1 MPSAKLTISQVR
13 ALQPR
18 EKPYKVFD
26 GEGLFL
32 YVTPAGGKYW
42 RLQYRGPD
50 RKQKT
55 HSIGRFP
62 EVGLADARR
71 ATAEFRVSPR
81 TAKGGITLAK
91 ASETYWAGRKDLS
104 VRYVLNATSAIER
117 HLVPILGSRPIG
129 SITRAELLEALNVMD
144 ARGLHV
150 YVRKTRMWISQVFE
164 WAIEQGYATENPAG
178 AIRPQRAFGKRPVKH
193 HAWVP
198 LRDLPELLQRL
209 ALEPRTDGV
218 LATWLLAFTWVRTV
232 ELRLAKWD
240 EFEGGVWK
248 IPADRMK
255 RRLEH
260 WVPLSTQA
268 QAILEEVRAR
278 RRSEYLFPNGRT
290 HLRPMSEN
298 AILATLARLGYKNEQ
313 TGHGF
318 RSQGST
324 WANERGF
331 NPDAIEYQLAHRP
344 ENEVRAAYN
353 HAKYWEQRRSLLQAW
368 GDWVESQSRLSQA
381 SPASTTPISG

>member
-1 MPSAKLTISQVR
+1 MPSDKLTITKIR

-26 GEGLFL
+26 GGGLHL
-32 YVTPAGGKYW
+32 YVTPAGGKHW
-42 RLQYRGPD
+42 RLQYRDAQG
-50 RKQKT
+50 KQQT
-55 HSIGRFP
+55 QTFGSFP
-62 EVGLADARR
+62 EVGLAEVRELARAFK
-71 ATAEFRVSPR
+71 ATAKEL
-81 TAKGGITLAK
+81 KGRITLAE
-91 ASETYWAGRKDLS
+91 ASEKYWAGRKDLS
-104 VRYVLNATSAIER
+104 ERYVTNATSAIER
-117 HLVPILGSRPIG
+117 HLVPILGNRPIG
-129 SITRAELLEALNVMD
+129 SVTRAELLEALNIMD

-150 YVRKTRMWISQVFE
+150 YVRKTRMWIGQVFE

-198 LRDLPELLQRL
+198 LRELPELLQRL